1 MVGSSPAKDP
11 LALALASGAMARM
24 VRYFAVNPESAP
36 HVRALE
42 RITGLR
48 PSSLKNELDRLLT
61 LGLLVRRNDGN
72 KVRYSLD
79 EENPLWAQFR
89 ALVRQLSTPADV
101 LPYALAEVDGVEG
114 AFIFGSFAKGT
125 EREESDV
132 DLMVL
137 GDRVDQAL
145 LSQHVIEASVL
156 LGREVNVVQATPDE
170 FRSGQRFYRNVAREP
185 KQWLVDHTGL
195 KHELD
200 AAA

>member
-1 MVGSSPAKDP
+1 
-11 LALALASGAMARM
+11 MARL

-42 RITGLR
+42 RITGLG
-48 PSSLKNELDRLLT
+48 PASLKNELDRLLT
-61 LGLLVRRNDGN
+61 LGLLVRGKDGN
-72 KVRYSLD
+72 KVRYRVD

-101 LPYALAEVDGVEG
+101 LPYALAEVEGVEG
-114 AFIFGSFAKGT
+114 AFIFGSFAKGR

-137 GDRVDQAL
+137 GKHIDEPS
-145 LSQHVIEASVL
+145 LSRHVIEASVL
-156 LGREVNVVQATPDE
+156 LGREVNVVQATPAE
-170 FRSGQRFYRNVAREP
+170 FRSGQRFYRNVAREA
-185 KQWLVDHTGL
+185 KQWLVDRSGL
-195 KHELD
+195 KHEME